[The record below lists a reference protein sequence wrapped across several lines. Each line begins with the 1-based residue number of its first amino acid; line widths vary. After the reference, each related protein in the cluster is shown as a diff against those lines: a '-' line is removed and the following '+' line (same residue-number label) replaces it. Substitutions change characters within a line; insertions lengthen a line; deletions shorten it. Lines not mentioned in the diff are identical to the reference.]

1 MAMAGEAIVTVVG
14 NLGSDAEFRKT
25 PKGTPVTSFNIANT
39 PRKSVNGEWVNG
51 DTTWFR
57 VFVWNYDAAGTANLL
72 RKGDKV
78 LVTGRL
84 QISKYTTKDG
94 EERQSLEINADSVG
108 LVPKYAP
115 EPQVPVSDKS
125 DEEPI
130 EEFPW

>member
-1 MAMAGEAIVTVVG
+1 MAGEAIVTVVG

-39 PRKSVNGEWVNG
+39 PRKSINGEWVNG

-57 VFVWNYDAAGTANLL
+57 VFVWTYDAAGTATALH
-72 RKGDKV
+72 KGDKV
-78 LVTGRL
+78 IVTGRL

-94 EERQSLEINADSVG
+94 EERQSLEINADTVG
-108 LVPKYAP
+108 LVPKYVP

-130 EEFPW
+130 EDFPW

>member
-1 MAMAGEAIVTVVG
+1 MAGEAIVTVVG

-57 VFVWNYDAAGTANLL
+57 VFVWNYDAAGTATVL

-94 EERQSLEINADSVG
+94 EERQSLEINADTVG

>member
-57 VFVWNYDAAGTANLL
+57 VFVWNYDAAGTANTL

-84 QISKYTTKDG
+84 QVSKYLTKEG
-94 EERQSLEINADSVG
+94 EERQSLEINADTVG
-108 LVPKYAP
+108 AVPKHVP
-115 EPQVPVSDKS
+115 EPQVPISDKS